1 MKPNRIMV
9 GLLFVFGLGG
19 AILPI
24 AADMDW
30 ESVAGVLGGL
40 GTICT
45 AGGIWLV
52 GWQKYEQR
60 RADPRYDEAD

>member
-1 MKPNRIMV
+1 MSGRVPLEELER
-9 GLLFVFGLGG
+9 
-19 AILPI
+19 
-24 AADMDW
+24 AAP
-30 ESVAGVLGGL
+30 GVLGGL